1 MTAPLHGKGTWQP
14 NYFSSRRCTD
24 VERSSASYHVHD
36 VTFRLLLLLEDIL
49 LRTPLPINYCCRA
62 REVTLIYG
70 YVKRSYLHLSSSSR
84 AYET

>member
-1 MTAPLHGKGTWQP
+1 MYNLMTAPLHGKGTWQP

-49 LRTPLPINYCCRA
+49 LRTLLPVITVVVPA
-62 REVTLIYG
+62 
-70 YVKRSYLHLSSSSR
+70 KLHCHLW
-84 AYET
+84 TC